1 MAASAKPL
9 AGKRVVVTRAAE
21 QAGDLVRALEESGA
35 EVLLAPSVAFAE
47 AEDKHPLD
55 AAILSLCRF
64 DWLLL
69 TSQNAVRFFTARCRE
84 LGIAPLVPSAAEGS
98 ALVGALPRVAAVG
111 PATAEAARQQGLEV
125 KFVAS
130 RNTGKGLA
138 EELREQVVGK
148 KILLP
153 RSDRADA
160 DLPAALSRA
169 GAQVT
174 EVVAYRTLA
183 PQTPAQ
189 AGALNEIRQGRA
201 DVVTFASPSAFHSFV
216 ERMGA
221 DVLRQL
227 SGLSRAEPRGR
238 IVFAAIGPVT
248 ARAIEQA
255 GFSVAIEAA
264 DSTAAGL
271 VAAIISWCARRAP
284 SGASTP

>member
-1 MAASAKPL
+1 MMTASAKPL

-21 QAGDLVRALEESGA
+21 QAGDMVRALEENGA
-35 EVLLAPSVAFAE
+35 EVLLAPSVTFAE
-47 AEDKHPLD
+47 AEDKQPLD
-55 AAILSLCRF
+55 AAILSLYRF

-69 TSQNAVRFFTARCRE
+69 TSQNAVRFFTARCRQ
-84 LGIAPLVPSAAEGS
+84 LGIAPS
-98 ALVGALPRVAAVG
+98 ALAGALPRVAAVG
-111 PATAEAARQQGLEV
+111 PASAEAARQQGLEV
-125 KFVAS
+125 KFIAS
-130 RNTGKGLA
+130 HHSGKGLA
-138 EELREQVVGK
+138 EELREQVAGK

-183 PQTPAQ
+183 PQSPE
-189 AGALNEIRQGRA
+189 AGPLNEIRQGRA

-216 ERMGA
+216 EQMGA

-227 SGLSRAEPRGR
+227 SGRM
-238 IVFAAIGPVT
+238 VFAAIGPVT
-248 ARAIEQA
+248 AQAIEEA
-255 GFSVAIEAA
+255 GFAVEIEAA

-271 VAAIISWCARRAP
+271 VAAIISWCPPRRTP